1 MSNLYL
7 ICSICLF
14 QFVHIQAQDIIDVT
28 YVRTFTTLQA
38 NFIKV
43 ALGLTVPVE
52 HNVDLYKVEY
62 TTTGSDMRLDTASGL
77 FMIPVDYTQ
86 SMPIACYQH
95 GTTDGRDVVPSNFN
109 SFFEIGAVLASN
121 GMAVV
126 APDFLGM
133 GSSRGFHPYVHAET
147 EATAAVDMI
156 RALQTYMAENEL
168 AWNKQLFITGYSQG
182 GHAAMALHKYI
193 EEEIPGEFQV
203 TASLPMSGPYS
214 LSGVMIDLAFGN
226 EEFNFPSYLVYSSRG
241 LKEIHPDLYNDE
253 SELFK
258 EEFLDDI
265 YRFTTTGNGTTELNL
280 DLVEALLINYG
291 AVLPGLI
298 FKDSVLQ
305 VLQSQ
310 PEHPFNLALKES
322 DLYDWTP
329 QAPVYMLYCE
339 GDDQVPFRNTI
350 IADSTMNARGAID
363 VSSKEVSGGRDL
375 DHGQCAI
382 PALNEGIPWLLSF
395 MQTTPTTDIIKIAG
409 LRLAPNPA
417 DQNFT
422 IQSEQTIEKLLI
434 TDLSGRTYE
443 IGNGA
448 NSNFNI
454 DTHDWASG
462 MYLMYLSTEVGVEVR
477 KVIIQH

>member
-1 MSNLYL
+1 M
-7 ICSICLF
+7 
-14 QFVHIQAQDIIDVT
+14 
-28 YVRTFTTLQA
+28 
-38 NFIKV
+38 
-43 ALGLTVPVE
+43 LTV
-52 HNVDLYKVEY
+52 
-62 TTTGSDMRLDTASGL
+62 A
-77 FMIPVDYTQ
+77 I
-86 SMPIACYQH
+86 
-95 GTTDGRDVVPSNFN
+95 
-109 SFFEIGAVLASN
+109 
-121 GMAVV
+121 
-126 APDFLGM
+126 
-133 GSSRGFHPYVHAET
+133 
-147 EATAAVDMI
+147 
-156 RALQTYMAENEL
+156 
-168 AWNKQLFITGYSQG
+168 
-182 GHAAMALHKYI
+182 
-193 EEEIPGEFQV
+193 
-203 TASLPMSGPYS
+203 
-214 LSGVMIDLAFGN
+214 
-226 EEFNFPSYLVYSSRG
+226 EEFNFPSYLVYSTRG
-241 LKEIHPDLYNDE
+241 LKEIYPDLYGDE

-265 YRFTTTGNGTTELNL
+265 YRFTTTGNGTSELNL

-350 IADSTMNARGAID
+350 ITDSTMNARGALD
-363 VSSKEVSGGRDL
+363 VSSKEVSGGRNL

-422 IQSEQTIEKLLI
+422 IQSEQTIEQLLI
-434 TDLSGRTYE
+434 TDLSGRAYE
-443 IGNGA
+443 IRNSSD
-448 NSNFNI
+448 SNFNI

-462 MYLMYLSTEVGVEVR
+462 MYIMYLSTEVGVDVR
-477 KVIIQH
+477 KVVVQH